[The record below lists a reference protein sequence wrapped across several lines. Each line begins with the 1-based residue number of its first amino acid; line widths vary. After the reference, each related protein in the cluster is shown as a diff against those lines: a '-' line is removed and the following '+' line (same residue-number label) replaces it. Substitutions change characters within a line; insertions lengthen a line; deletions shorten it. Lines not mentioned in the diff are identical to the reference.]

1 MVPYHPMPE
10 NESNA
15 HKFLRNFADDDFF
28 SFHLFPWLLRF
39 SAVSSRLGVKNLD
52 MFLLILICFLFWGS
66 SATEALS
73 SCCFQVPDEDKQ
85 IKTLEII
92 KNAFGYYAKLEDVLS
107 NTSCVAG
114 WDKKMSQLID
124 QKISLDKKLE
134 HIQSEMIQRPNSKF
148 LPKWKEYTL
157 KQQQRA
163 VREIEEYN
171 GTTEQENKYIENV
184 CTSVY
189 KILHEKLALWSLPIM
204 ADNFFKGKNLAFR
217 IACYIMHKDPKMFSE
232 VVVKEFKAYCERK
245 VFWICMR
252 YLWNKKWDIV
262 CRTTIESN
270 SKAKQASASSS
281 EQVPKDDSTLA
292 SCSSSHPDPVTIV
305 DDILPSEWVLSDTVG
320 SFVKVLFEKIPT
332 ATDDEKQ
339 KDGLDY
345 FMQLTEMV
353 DRHDPSVFFERIF
366 NNHTLLTDMLFDC
379 EDELNLFCVF
389 LLHFLSSFNEN
400 YARHDRLIQDFLNK
414 RDNEMKKSPAVVTGR
429 IKREKFLEFS
439 PAVRTFIEILSK
451 ESQELDESAN
461 SRTTATLV
469 ERTGASGDDDS
480 AVNCCKGC
488 AFL

>member
-1 MVPYHPMPE
+1 M
-10 NESNA
+10 
-15 HKFLRNFADDDFF
+15 
-28 SFHLFPWLLRF
+28 
-39 SAVSSRLGVKNLD
+39 KNLD

-270 SKAKQASASSS
+270 SNAKQASASSS
-281 EQVPKDDSTLA
+281 EQIPKSDSAQT
-292 SCSSSHPDPVTIV
+292 SRSNSSPDPATIA
-305 DDILPSEWVLSDTVG
+305 DSILPSEWILSDTFG
-320 SFVKVLFEKIPT
+320 SFVKVLFEKIPIIT
-332 ATDDEKQ
+332 YDEKQ
-339 KDGLDY
+339 MEGLAY
-345 FMQLTEMV
+345 FVKLTEMV
-353 DRHDPSVFFERIF
+353 DQQDPSVFFERIF

-379 EDELNLFCVF
+379 DDKLNLFCIS
-389 LLHFLSSFNEN
+389 LLHVLSSFNEK
-400 YARHDRLIQDFLNK
+400 YVLHDQLIRNFL
-414 RDNEMKKSPAVVTGR
+414 REREVAMKNNPVVVTGT
-429 IKREKFLEFS
+429 INYKKFLEFS
-439 PAVRTFIEILSK
+439 PAVGIFIEIMSK
-451 ESQELDESAN
+451 EPSPNEGTN
-461 SRTTATLV
+461 PNTTATSI
-469 ERTGASGDDDS
+469 ERTGPSGDDDS
-480 AVNCCKGC
+480 EVNCCKGC